1 MVTTKK
7 MGYHRVH
14 ALACGKQVEV
24 TAVVL
29 DSRFTRYCVSMLPT
43 EHRQL
48 LMLLAFHVAG
58 LFMVA
63 IPNTARKQIAV
74 KYNMHYMMYFFASLA
89 AGAFTTSNIAY
100 VGSQPCN
107 GQAAAKNLAATGARD
122 MAALALRQ
130 RVSRHWG
137 SHKQGQVVEAK
148 ALDHL
153 LCVRVDLKRSH
164 RWVKRRHLGHVLVLT
179 LTLLLLELERDATN
193 RAALDTPHKM
203 GRETSDLVAKALR
216 RHNGHLVDHLLV
228 GVEVHRVK
236 ARVVLFD
243 EDTSSALGSLRAD
256 ATLQCC

>member
-1 MVTTKK
+1 
-7 MGYHRVH
+7 
-14 ALACGKQVEV
+14 
-24 TAVVL
+24 
-29 DSRFTRYCVSMLPT
+29 MLPT

-179 LTLLLLELERDATN
+179 LTLLLLELP
-193 RAALDTPHKM
+193 LIHI
-203 GRETSDLVAKALR
+203 
-216 RHNGHLVDHLLV
+216 
-228 GVEVHRVK
+228 
-236 ARVVLFD
+236 
-243 EDTSSALGSLRAD
+243 
-256 ATLQCC
+256 

>member
-7 MGYHRVH
+7 MEYHRVH

-130 RVSRHWG
+130 SQARAGCRSQG
-137 SHKQGQVVEAK
+137 SGSSPLCQGRPQEEPPMGQAQ
-148 ALDHL
+148 
-153 LCVRVDLKRSH
+153 
-164 RWVKRRHLGHVLVLT
+164 T
-179 LTLLLLELERDATN
+179 P
-193 RAALDTPHKM
+193 RARIGPYAHAPPP
-203 GRETSDLVAKALR
+203 GA
-216 RHNGHLVDHLLV
+216 
-228 GVEVHRVK
+228 
-236 ARVVLFD
+236 
-243 EDTSSALGSLRAD
+243 
-256 ATLQCC
+256 

>member
-1 MVTTKK
+1 ME
-7 MGYHRVH
+7 YHRVH

-107 GQAAAKNLAATGARD
+107 GQAAAKNLAATGVRD

-179 LTLLLLELERDATN
+179 LTLLLLELEREPRTGPRWIRLIRWVVKPAI
-193 RAALDTPHKM
+193 L
-203 GRETSDLVAKALR
+203 LR
-216 RHNGHLVDHLLV
+216 RRFEGTMATSSITFLLV
-228 GVEVHRVK
+228 WKSTG
-236 ARVVLFD
+236 
-243 EDTSSALGSLRAD
+243 LRRG
-256 ATLQCC
+256 